1 MPLSALA
8 LLLGSAILHTTWN
21 LLVKQAGEKLM
32 ASWWGI
38 LIGSLLFVP
47 ALFVWGWPAPGIWVY
62 ILTSALMGA
71 SFFFVLPLAYNDSD
85 FSVVY
90 PMARGA
96 APALI
101 AVWSVLFLHEQ
112 LSPGGVTGLLV
123 IIAGLMIVGGSGWF
137 AQRAVG
143 ISALSMVRPSVKGVW
158 PALLMAV
165 IISVYSV
172 IDGAAVKLT
181 NPVPHAA
188 LIYFVSAAYLTPY
201 VFAKHGWN
209 ELRQEFK
216 SYHWRLVLVGALIV
230 AAYMLALWA
239 YRLSSVSY
247 VGAIREMNVVIGALA
262 GWQLLG
268 EKFGPVRVAGSV
280 VIFAGIVVIAVFG

>member
-8 LLLGSAILHTTWN
+8 LLFGSAILHTTWN

-71 SFFFVLPLAYNDSD
+71 GFFFVLPLAYNDSD

-112 LSPGGVTGLLV
+112 LSPGGVVGLLV
-123 IIAGLMIVGGSGWF
+123 IVAGLMIVGGSGWF
-137 AQRAVG
+137 AQSALG
-143 ISALSMVRPSVKGVW
+143 ISALSIARPSVKGMW

-165 IISVYSV
+165 IISIYSV

-181 NPVPHAA
+181 NPVPYAA

-201 VFAKHGWN
+201 VFAKHGWDG
-209 ELRQEFK
+209 LRQEFK
-216 SYHWRLVLVGALIV
+216 AYRWRLVLVGALIV

-247 VGAIREMNVVIGALA
+247 VGAIREMNVVVGALA

>member
-8 LLLGSAILHTTWN
+8 LLFGSAILHTTWN

-32 ASWWGI
+32 ATWWGI

-47 ALFVWGWPAPGIWVY
+47 ALFLWGWPAPGIWVY

-71 SFFFVLPLAYNDSD
+71 SFFFVLPFAYNDSD

-101 AVWSVLFLHEQ
+101 AVWSVLFLREQ
-112 LSPGGVTGLLV
+112 LSAGGVIGLLI

-143 ISALSMVRPSVKGVW
+143 ISALAVPKPNVKGIW
-158 PALLMAV
+158 PALLLAV
-165 IISVYSV
+165 IISIYSV

-181 NPVPHAA
+181 NPVPYAA
-188 LIYFVSAAYLTPY
+188 LIYFVSAIYLTPY
-201 VFAKHGWN
+201 VFVKHGWG
-209 ELRQEFK
+209 ELRQEFRA
-216 SYHWRLVLVGALIV
+216 YRWRLILIGALIV

-247 VGAIREMNVVIGALA
+247 VGAIREMNVVVGALA

-268 EKFGPVRVAGSV
+268 EKFGQVRVFGSL
-280 VIFAGIVVIAVFG
+280 VIFAGILVIAIFG